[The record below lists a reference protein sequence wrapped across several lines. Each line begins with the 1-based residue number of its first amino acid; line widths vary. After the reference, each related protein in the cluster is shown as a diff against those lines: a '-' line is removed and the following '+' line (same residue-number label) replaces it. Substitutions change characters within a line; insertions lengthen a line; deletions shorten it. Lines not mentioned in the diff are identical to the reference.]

1 MAYMVVVT
9 SLSLCYSFVSEI
21 FQLFTFVFTIIFLY
35 IYFLS
40 HASSPSF
47 FALCQ
52 TGSRFGQVGMLVK
65 MSYFLCPSP
74 QPSVSVLL
82 SSLKKTKTKQTKKK
96 IMLK

>member
-9 SLSLCYSFVSEI
+9 SPHLWYSFVSEI
-21 FQLFTFVFTIIFLY
+21 FQMFTFVFIIIFIY
-35 IYFLS
+35 IYFLPHS
-40 HASSPSF
+40 SSPSF

-82 SSLKKTKTKQTKKK
+82 SFFKIYILLK
-96 IMLK
+96 